1 MSNCYNGYMGN
12 NNTTVQVDM
21 SEPGSVKQEEE
32 KVPGALEL
40 LNAFDDFLFE
50 TNEVSIFIVLD
61 IKSFLPILRNSF
73 FLR

>member
-1 MSNCYNGYMGN
+1 MSNCYMVN
-12 NNTTVQVDM
+12 NNTVQVDM

-50 TNEVSIFIVLD
+50 TNEVSTFIVLD

-73 FLR
+73 F